1 MASPFPTTSPH
12 AMFTPQAPLHAAALP
27 AASPGAMLSGLV
39 VSAEAQALIRR
50 PKVLAL
56 TGWCKSTL
64 ANRVNAREFPAPVST
79 GDRTVA
85 WVQAEVTAWVA
96 ARIRERDA
104 RLEKQQASQSQNAQD
119 KRGAG
124 A

>member
-1 MASPFPTTSPH
+1 MASPFLTSSPH
-12 AMFTPQAPLHAAALP
+12 AMLTSQAPLHAT
-27 AASPGAMLSGLV
+27 ASPTASGHDTMCSSLI
-39 VSAEAQALIRR
+39 VSVEAQALMRR

-56 TGWCKSTL
+56 TGWSKSTL

-85 WVQAEVTAWVA
+85 WVEAEVAAWVT
-96 ARIRERDA
+96 ARIHERDA
-104 RLEKQQASQSQNAQD
+104 RIEKQKTFDQNTQGM
-119 KRGAG
+119 RGAH